1 MELGGAAYALLCEIL
16 PFDDENISAL
26 YRKIQAGVYEK
37 PPWLSRGSLELLNAL
52 LQVKISDASAE

>member
-26 YRKIQAGVYEK
+26 YRKIQGDY
-37 PPWLSRGSLELLNAL
+37 LSIEQPVHMFNWWFLFTGWSL
-52 LQVKISDASAE
+52 